1 MNIISINT
9 LCGLHNMLYDKKNLD
24 TSINNVIQ
32 CESFDIN
39 NLFWAQIFSD
49 NTIHKT
55 VEKYVEI
62 STLLGELSVQEQY
75 VISAPDIFISQLI
88 EAKNHI
94 INLEIAAETL
104 FSYIETLNIFCML
117 YSKLLPTNFSFSIDQ
132 GFHRSSS
139 SSKEMLE
146 HCLLECSNP
155 YLNFIIETVLPIIL
169 DYKPDIIWMKG
180 IPNIGSFAIAKL
192 AKQRIPNLH
201 ICITDHSTEYY
212 SLNKI
217 KENLLT
223 NSPFFEC
230 FDSVILNSDVTET
243 ERKIISA
250 LKNKDTLHNIP
261 NIIFKDHNG
270 SINATKIDITYP
282 KYDFNTANISST
294 DYVNIRLFPKNH
306 CYWNQCV
313 FCGINNKYLDNLKSW
328 NLDDA
333 LNQMDFLANNH
344 VKYFWSIDE
353 AIPPSILYQLAK
365 EINSHNW
372 NFLWHT
378 RSRLDIEWL
387 NEDIVKELSISGL
400 TQIRMGFETAS
411 IRILKLMNKHEHCE
425 EIINNIESILELFFK
440 YHIRIHFPAIIG
452 FPTETLYEREQTINY
467 LIKLKKKYPLFSYN
481 VNILELDISSML
493 YKNWDKYN
501 ITKISLPCSRNC
513 FMGNIVNWYE
523 PITHSPTLSLEKGRT
538 NAMLSQ
544 YTWYPNNALTKPHIF
559 YRLYESGR
567 YMLYDEALQDTAKIE
582 LAHHEVVIKAYPDL
596 VSWRT
601 KLGTYITY
609 NPQNHH
615 YYECSENVYNLFSE
629 EGVLIDDERYFP
641 LINNLILKRFIYI
654 CERR

>member
-1 MNIISINT
+1 MNVISINT
-9 LCGLHNMLYDKKNLD
+9 LCGLHNMLYDKKNLEIN
-24 TSINNVIQ
+24 INNILRDK
-32 CESFDIN
+32 SLDIN
-39 NLFWAQIFSD
+39 NLFWAQILSD
-49 NTIHKT
+49 NSIHKT

-62 STLLGELSVQEQY
+62 STLVSELSVQEKY
-75 VISAPDIFISQLI
+75 VVSAPDMFINKVF
-88 EAKNHI
+88 EARNNI
-94 INLEIAAETL
+94 VTPEISDETL

-117 YSKLLPTNFSFSIDQ
+117 YNKLLPTNFTFSIDQ

-155 YLNFIIETVLPIIL
+155 YLKFIVETVLPILL
-169 DYKPDIIWMKG
+169 DYNPNIIWMKG

-192 AKQRIPNLH
+192 AKQKIPNLH

-223 NSPFFEC
+223 NLYFFEC
-230 FDSVILNSDVTET
+230 FDSVILNSNTEET
-243 ERKIISA
+243 KEKMMNA
-250 LKNKDTLHNIP
+250 LKNKETLCNVP
-261 NIIFKDHNG
+261 NIIFKDDDG
-270 SINATKIDITYP
+270 SINTTKIDITYP
-282 KYDFNTANISST
+282 KYDFNTTNIPTAN
-294 DYVNIRLFPKNH
+294 YVNLRLFPRNH

-313 FCGINNKYLDNLKSW
+313 FCGINNKYMNNLKSW
-328 NLDDA
+328 DLNDA
-333 LNQMDFLANNH
+333 LNQMDFLAKNH
-344 VKYFWSIDE
+344 IKYFWSIDE

-365 EINSHNW
+365 EINHHNW

-387 NEDIVKELSISGL
+387 NEDIVKELSVSGL

-411 IRILKLMNKHEHCE
+411 IRILKLMNKHERCE
-425 EIINNIESILELFFK
+425 EIINNIEPILELFFK
-440 YHIRIHFPAIIG
+440 YHIRVHFPAIIG

-467 LIKLKKKYPLFSYN
+467 LINLNNKYPLFSYN
-481 VNILELDISSML
+481 INILELDISSTL

-513 FMGNIVNWYE
+513 FMGNIVSWYE
-523 PITHSPTLSLEKGRT
+523 PITHSPALRLEKSRT

-544 YTWYPNNALTKPHIF
+544 YTWYPKNALTEPHIF

-567 YMLYDEALQDTAKIE
+567 YMLYEETLKDTTKIE
-582 LAHHEVVIKAYPDL
+582 LTHNEIVIKPYPDL

-601 KLGTYITY
+601 ELGTYITY
-609 NPQNHH
+609 NPRNHQ
-615 YYECSENVYNLFSE
+615 YYECSESVYNLFND
-629 EGVLIDDERYFP
+629 EGVIIDDERYFS
-641 LINNLILKRFIYI
+641 LINNLILKKFIYI
-654 CERR
+654 CEGR